1 MSPLELHIRSLLYS
15 FTLSEI
21 LEMSEI
27 EEYDLLQM
35 LIETQV
41 LQLPDF
47 LTMEEPYDGELYL
60 EGTDE

>member
-1 MSPLELHIRSLLYS
+1 MSPLEAHIRSLLYS

-21 LEMSEI
+21 LEMCDV

-41 LQLPDF
+41 LHLPDF
-47 LTMEEPYDGELYL
+47 LKMEEPYDGELYL